1 MAPRKSSPKRSSPKS
16 SPRRSRKSPMVDLQP
31 SAEIL
36 KVMTWLSGLFVLC
49 AVAGLIAWIYYVDKA
64 NSQLGNNTNQHTL
77 DTIDVCFQAFV
88 ASFLLYV
95 VVRHHYNMHK

>member
-1 MAPRKSSPKRSSPKS
+1 MAPRKSSPKRSSP
-16 SPRRSRKSPMVDLQP
+16 RRSRKSPMVDIEP

-36 KVMTWLSGLFVLC
+36 KVMTWISALFILC

-64 NSQLGNNTNQHTL
+64 NNFLGNSTNQTTL
-77 DTIDVCFQAFV
+77 DTIDVCFQSFV

-95 VVRHHYNMHK
+95 VVRHHYNTRK

>member
-1 MAPRKSSPKRSSPKS
+1 MAPRKSSPKRSSP
-16 SPRRSRKSPMVDLQP
+16 RRSRKSPMVDIEP

-36 KVMTWLSGLFVLC
+36 KVMTWISGLFVLC

-64 NSQLGNNTNQHTL
+64 NNVLGNSTNQYTL